1 MEGPGKCN
9 LLTAMENIAVGEDLA
24 ACVTLVFDKRRE
36 PWMAIGRVFGAT
48 GTELYRV
55 ELNTMGSYRGA
66 VLAVLDELRKQW
78 ETNQT
83 L

>member
-1 MEGPGKCN
+1 MVSPGKCN

-24 ACVTLVFDKRRE
+24 ASVTLVFDEHRE

-48 GTELYRV
+48 GAELYRV
-55 ELNTMGSYRGA
+55 ERNAMGSYRGA

-78 ETNQT
+78 ETDQT

>member
-1 MEGPGKCN
+1 METSGKCN
-9 LLTAMENIAVGEDLA
+9 LLTAMENIAVGEELA
-24 ACVTLVFDKRRE
+24 ASVTFVLDADRQ
-36 PWMAIGRVFGAT
+36 PTLAIGRVFGAT
-48 GTELYRV
+48 GMEVFRTECDAS
-55 ELNTMGSYRGA
+55 GSYRGA